1 MTERRETDQSFAD
14 GERIA
19 KYLASA
25 GVASR
30 RDVER
35 MIADGRVSV
44 EGRKLDTAAFKV
56 TGKEK
61 ILVDGLPIARPD
73 ATRLW
78 RYHKPVG
85 LMTTN
90 KDPEGRPTIFDDM
103 PEGLPRVLTVGRLD
117 INTEGL
123 LLLTNDGELARA
135 LELPSTGLQ
144 RTYRARAYGRVRQ
157 EELDR
162 LRDGIVHEGVEY
174 KSIIAKLDRVTGS
187 NCWIEVTLTEGKNRE
202 VRRALETLGLKVN
215 RLIRVSYGPFR
226 LDDLGAGALEEVEA
240 AEVLSELSDH
250 ISDKRRPTPFARRDT
265 QRAKVKDAK
274 AQHAKPLHARQ
285 KPRPMGDPEGRRK
298 GLNSFVDNRLQ
309 KNKPSRT
316 GRGGKPTAGGKPGAD
331 RRSPAAV
338 SGNPT
343 GKPMRGGKPGGAGR
357 PGAGARP
364 GAPKRPGGKP
374 VRGPRGP
381 R

>member
-1 MTERRETDQSFAD
+1 MTERRETYQSFAD

-44 EGRKLDTAAFKV
+44 DGRVLDTPAFKV
-56 TGKEK
+56 TGKER
-61 ILVDGLPIARPD
+61 ILVDGQPVARPD

-90 KDPEGRPTIFDDM
+90 KDPEGRATIFD
-103 PEGLPRVLTVGRLD
+103 GLPKGMPRVVSVGRLD

-135 LELPSTGLQ
+135 LELPATGLA
-144 RTYRARAYGRVRQ
+144 RTYRARAYGRIQ
-157 EELDR
+157 QKELDR

-174 KSIIAKLDRVTGS
+174 KSIVAKLDRVTGS

-202 VRRALETLGLKVN
+202 VRRALESLGLKVN
-215 RLIRVSYGPFR
+215 RLIRVAYGPFQ
-226 LDDLGAGALEEVEA
+226 LDDLGAGALEEVDA
-240 AEVLSELSDH
+240 ADLLAELGAH
-250 ISDKRRPTPFARRDT
+250 IPEKRRPMPFARREV
-265 QRAKVKDAK
+265 QRGKPV
-274 AQHAKPLHARQ
+274 HAKQ
-285 KPRPMGDPEGRRK
+285 KPKAPPRTEANEGERRK
-298 GLNSFVDNRLQ
+298 GLYSFVDNRPGKQ
-309 KNKPSRT
+309 KAAGANRRPQ
-316 GRGGKPTAGGKPGAD
+316 GPGGKRPAGGS
-331 RRSPAAV
+331 RPA
-338 SGNPT
+338 
-343 GKPMRGGKPGGAGR
+343 GGGGG
-357 PGAGARP
+357 
-364 GAPKRPGGKP
+364 RPGGKP

>member
-19 KYLASA
+19 KFLASA

-44 EGRKLDTAAFKV
+44 DGRVLDTPAFKV
-56 TGKEK
+56 TGKER
-61 ILVDGLPIARPD
+61 ILVDGNPIGRPD

-78 RYHKPVG
+78 RYHKPIG

-90 KDPEGRPTIFDDM
+90 KDPEGRPTIFEDLPKGM
-103 PEGLPRVLTVGRLD
+103 PRVVSVGRLD

-135 LELPSTGLQ
+135 MELPVTGLK
-144 RTYRARAYGRVRQ
+144 RSYRARAYGRAQ
-157 EELDR
+157 QKDLDR
-162 LRDGIVHEGVEY
+162 LRDGVVHEGEEY

-187 NCWIEVTLTEGKNRE
+187 NCWIDVTLAEGKNRE
-202 VRRALETLGLKVN
+202 VRRALESLGLKVN
-215 RLIRVSYGPFR
+215 RLIRVTYGPFT
-226 LDDLGAGALEEVEA
+226 LDDLGPGALEEVDP
-240 AEVLSELSDH
+240 AELLAQVGNLIPE
-250 ISDKRRPTPFARRDT
+250 KRRPKAFAKREP
-265 QRAKVKDAK
+265 QKNKSPYVKPASTK
-274 AQHAKPLHARQ
+274 PHHAKQATKHA
-285 KPRPMGDPEGRRK
+285 PRTEADDGKRRK
-298 GLNSFVDNRLQ
+298 GLNAYVDNRPQ
-309 KNKPSRT
+309 KN
-316 GRGGKPTAGGKPGAD
+316 
-331 RRSPAAV
+331 
-338 SGNPT
+338 
-343 GKPMRGGKPGGAGR
+343 R
-357 PGAGARP
+357 PARP
-364 GAPKRPGGKP
+364 GASGPKRPGSGGGKP